1 MITLNKA
8 SSLVVASAAV
18 AMAAIAGAGVA
29 QADGYQG
36 RGAPVAAPW
45 NWSGLYFGVHSGWA
59 WSETS
64 AVYPSTIIP
73 GASIGGVPNQ
83 GWDTTTD
90 APIVGGQIGL
100 QHQFG
105 QLVVGIE
112 GGLSSTYQTK
122 VGSDLCPKVTIALF
136 NCNARLENVLTLGGR
151 LGLSMGKW
159 MPYVTGGYAS
169 ARFEESLT
177 NRSLAPIGVEII
189 RWGNSRDNGWYIG
202 GGVDLAMAHGWTI
215 GLDYKHFEFDSNDK
229 QASAIVG
236 GIWGPLPNDNA
247 RFESNAD
254 ILSLRVSWKLGRV
267 ETVAPLK

>member
-36 RGAPVAAPW
+36 RAAPVAAPW

-59 WSETS
+59 WSETNGFFPDGNP
-64 AVYPSTIIP
+64 ALTI
-73 GASIGGVPNQ
+73 AGVANQ
-83 GWDTTTD
+83 GFSTTTD

-105 QLVVGIE
+105 ALVVGIE

-122 VGSDLCPKVTIALF
+122 VGSDLCPKVTIATF
-136 NCNARLENVLTLGGR
+136 NCTARLENVLTLGGR
-151 LGLSMGKW
+151 LGWSMGKW

-169 ARFEESLT
+169 ARFEEEVT
-177 NRSLAPIGVEII
+177 NRSLAPIGASII
-189 RWGNSRDNGWYIG
+189 RYGGSRDNGWYVG
-202 GGVDLAMAHGWTI
+202 GGFDIAMAHGWTI

-229 QASAIVG
+229 PASAVVG
-236 GIWGPLPNDNA
+236 GVWNALPNDNA
-247 RFESNAD
+247 RFDSNAD